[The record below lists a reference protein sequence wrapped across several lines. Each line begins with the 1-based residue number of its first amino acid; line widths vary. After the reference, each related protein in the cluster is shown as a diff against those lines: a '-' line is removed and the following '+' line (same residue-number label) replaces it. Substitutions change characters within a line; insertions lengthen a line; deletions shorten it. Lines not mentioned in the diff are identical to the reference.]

1 MFVLFVN
8 QNLTK
13 EKVFAMLVKTSVVRK
28 VKQQVRNSSGK
39 GDQKCLSKV
48 SRNETRVRRHKRVR
62 TKISGTPECPRLCVF
77 RSNAHIHVQIID
89 DVNQNTLVSASSV
102 DMKLENGGNVEAAR
116 LVGTEIAK
124 RALEKNI
131 KEVVFDRG
139 GYVYAGRVQALAEAA
154 REAGLEF

>member
-1 MFVLFVN
+1 MF
-8 QNLTK
+8 T
-13 EKVFAMLVKTSVVRK
+13 
-28 VKQQVRNSSGK
+28 
-39 GDQKCLSKV
+39 KV

-89 DVNQNTLVSASSV
+89 DVNQNTLVSASSL
-102 DMKLENGGNVEAAR
+102 DMKLKGLNVEVAKQ
-116 LVGTEIAK
+116 VGTEIAK
-124 RALEKNI
+124 RAQEKGI
-131 KEVVFDRG
+131 TEVVFDRG

>member
-1 MFVLFVN
+1 MF
-8 QNLTK
+8 T
-13 EKVFAMLVKTSVVRK
+13 
-28 VKQQVRNSSGK
+28 
-39 GDQKCLSKV
+39 KV

-89 DVNQNTLVSASSV
+89 DVNQNTLVSA
-102 DMKLENGGNVEAAR
+102 R

-139 GYVYAGRVQALAEAA
+139 GYVYTGRVQALAEAA